1 MAGPHPPPIT
11 LTSRQDEVL
20 THLARRHAGAHRLVQ
35 RSQIIL
41 CAAAGGNNEEVAR
54 ELDLVAKTVR
64 TWRNRWLAAAP
75 QLAALEAAECSTTK
89 LLHAIEATFADEPR
103 SGTPVKFSA
112 EAICSIIAL
121 ACEPPAA
128 SGRPVTH
135 WTPPELAAEA
145 INRGIVETISSRTV
159 GRVLK
164 RGHDQTASGPLLAHQ

>member
-11 LTSRQDEVL
+11 LTPRQEQVL
-20 THLARRHAGAHRLVQ
+20 TRLARRQAGSHRLVQ

-41 CAAAGGNNEEVAR
+41 TAAVGGNNEEVAR
-54 ELDLVAKTVR
+54 ELDLVAKTIR

-75 QLAALEAAECSTTK
+75 RLTALEAAECNPSD
-89 LLHAIEATFADEPR
+89 LRHAIEATLSDEAR
-103 SGTPVKFSA
+103 SGTPARFSA
-112 EAICSIIAL
+112 ETICSIIAL
-121 ACEPPAA
+121 ACEAPEA

-145 INRGIVETISSRTV
+145 IKRGIVATISPRTV

-164 RGHDQTASGPLLAHQ
+164 RGQTQTTSGPLLAYQ

>member
-1 MAGPHPPPIT
+1 MAGPKPPPIT
-11 LTSRQDEVL
+11 LTPMQEQVL
-20 THLARRHAGAHRLVQ
+20 TRLARRQAGSHRVVQ

-41 CAAAGGNNEEVAR
+41 TVAAGGNNEEVAR
-54 ELDLVAKTVR
+54 ALDLVAKTIR
-64 TWRNRWLAAAP
+64 TWRTRWLAAAAH
-75 QLAALEAAECSTTK
+75 LAALEAAECSPSD
-89 LLHAIEATFADEPR
+89 LQRAIETTFADEPR

-121 ACEPPAA
+121 ACEAPAA

-145 INRGIVETISSRTV
+145 IKRGIVETISPRTV

-164 RGHDQTASGPLLAHQ
+164 RGHHQTASGSLLAYH